1 MDTNQTTTVQAR
13 IPTRLVTEI
22 EAMVAAGWAKDV
34 EQVFIDALLRDLDA
48 HHPDLTERFVR
59 DDVEWG
65 LRGNE

>member
-1 MDTNQTTTVQAR
+1 MDKNQTTTVQAR

-34 EQVFIDALLRDLDA
+34 EQVFIDALRRYLDA
-48 HHPDLTERFVR
+48 HHPDLTERFIR